1 MTKYNIVL
9 VAKTMIVLAVCS
21 VMPAQAVSVDPS
33 KDELIPTRVESEV
46 VANSTGSQTHIIRPR
61 TPLTLRDTTIVLEPP
76 TAERLAAIQPA
87 RKYGPLQIGI
97 SQEVP
102 GARSPAETRN
112 LLIWNDTSQG
122 GKIAALKIVSPN
134 ALGLRMGILI
144 NKLPENARLRF
155 YASGSDTATEVSAQ
169 VILGIVASN
178 RDAGDLSDEGKT
190 YWSPA
195 IEGNEAI
202 VEIELSPGQNPPDVD
217 IALPRV
223 SHLFAPVHS
232 TVKSI
237 GSADTCNLDATCY
250 ASWDDQSKAVAKMSF
265 VKSGASYTC
274 SGTLINDKDTSTAI
288 PYFLSANH
296 CISSQTVASTLISYW
311 LYRASSCHSGALSG
325 GSQSL
330 SGGATLLDANAGTDT
345 SFMQLNSTPPAGVLF
360 AGWDSNIPSLSTAIT
375 GIHHPSGDLQK
386 ISFGTLTAY
395 ESCPAGSGSTY
406 SCNTTSANSA
416 DHYSVVW
423 NSGITEGGSSGSG
436 LFISNT
442 HYLIGTLHGGE
453 SFCATP
459 SAPDDYGSFS
469 RAFNAALYQW
479 LNKTELTVSRA
490 GTGSGNVYSGP
501 AGISCGGDCSESY
514 YNATSV
520 TLSASPASGSNF
532 AGWSGD
538 CSGTGLCTLTMSSSH
553 AVTANFNLNPVT
565 IPGAPTIVWITRGP
579 GSTTISFTAPSNN
592 GGSPITGYVASC
604 SAAGKTTRTV
614 SGSGSPLTVTGLT
627 GGVLY
632 SCSVTASN
640 SIGTGAPSA
649 ASSVTPTPKGIT
661 PILMLLLD

>member
-1 MTKYNIVL
+1 MTKNHIVW
-9 VAKTMIVLAVCS
+9 VAITMIVLAVCS
-21 VMPAQAVSVDPS
+21 VMPAQAVSFDPS
-33 KDELIPTRVESEV
+33 KDELIPTRVEPEV
-46 VANSTGSQTHIIRPR
+46 VAKNTGSQTHIIRPR

-76 TAERLAAIQPA
+76 TAERLAAIQPT
-87 RKYGPLQIGI
+87 RRSGPLQIGI

-102 GARSPAETRN
+102 GARSPAETRK

-122 GKIAALKIVSPN
+122 GKIAALKIVSPD

-169 VILGIVASN
+169 VILGIIASN

-195 IEGNEAI
+195 IEGSEAI

-250 ASWDDQSKAVAKMSF
+250 ASWDDQSKAVAKISF

-274 SGTLINDKDTSTAI
+274 SGTLMNDKDTSTAI

-325 GSQSL
+325 GSQSI
-330 SGGATLLDANAGTDT
+330 SGGAALLYANAGTDT
-345 SFMQLNSTPPAGVLF
+345 SVMQLNNAPPAGVLF
-360 AGWDSNIPSLSTAIT
+360 AGWDSNMPSLSTAIT
-375 GIHHPSGDLQK
+375 GIHHPRGDLQK

-406 SCNTTSANSA
+406 SCSTTSANSA

-423 NSGITEGGSSGSG
+423 SSGITEGGSSGSG

-453 SFCATP
+453 SFCSAP

-479 LNKTELTVSRA
+479 LNKTELTISRA
-490 GTGSGNVYSGP
+490 GTGSGNVSSGP

-532 AGWSGD
+532 AGWGGD

-553 AVTANFNLNPVT
+553 AVTATFNLNPLT
-565 IPGAPTIVWITRGP
+565 LPGAPTIVWITRGP
-579 GSTTISFTAPSNN
+579 GSATISFTEPSNN

-604 SAAGKTTRTV
+604 AAAGKTTRTV

-649 ASSVTPTPKGIT
+649 ASSVTPTPKGMT